1 MQRQTGRKRNASIH
15 REINNVAVFSAQP
28 IQSDEVLMQRL
39 IELHDRLAFEQ
50 LYDRYAGKL
59 IHYCK
64 RMVLSKESAEDIVH
78 EAFVR
83 LIENPGAF
91 DPKQRFSTWMYTI
104 AHHLC
109 LNTIRNQQNR
119 ERLTNL
125 YYRTEEEQY
134 MQTGIDAQKI
144 KTSINTLFKQLSEKE
159 QTIFVLRFEHELP
172 VKEIAQITNI
182 PEGSVK
188 SCLFYLLQK
197 FSTHLKPLTH

>member
-1 MQRQTGRKRNASIH
+1 M
-15 REINNVAVFSAQP
+15 AVFSAQP
-28 IQSDEVLMQRL
+28 IQSDEALMQRL

-83 LIENPGAF
+83 LIEHPGAF
-91 DPKQRFSTWMYTI
+91 DPKQRFSTWMYTVV
-104 AHHLC
+104 HHLC

-119 ERLTNL
+119 ERLMSL
-125 YYRTEEEQY
+125 YYRTEEEQHT
-134 MQTGIDAQKI
+134 QTGIDAQKI
-144 KTSINTLFKQLSEKE
+144 KTSINALFKQLSEKE
-159 QTIFVLRFEHELP
+159 QTVFVLRFEHELP

-188 SCLFYLLQK
+188 SCLFYLLKK